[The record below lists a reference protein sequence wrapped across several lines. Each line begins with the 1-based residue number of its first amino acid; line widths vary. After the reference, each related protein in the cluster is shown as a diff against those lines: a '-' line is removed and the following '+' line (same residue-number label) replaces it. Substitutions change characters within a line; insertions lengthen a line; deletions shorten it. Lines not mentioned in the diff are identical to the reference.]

1 MKIKY
6 VSNTNVTLACLKN
19 KLNHLFRTM
28 KMQDDFFKYMNNEVY
43 QQWSSLDDYIL
54 HDVFG
59 LPYCMSNGV
68 KYMRQGV
75 RDDLG

>member
-1 MKIKY
+1 MFPIPMLHLHA
-6 VSNTNVTLACLKN
+6 SRIS

-68 KYMRQGV
+68 RHMRQGV
-75 RDDLG
+75 RDNQG